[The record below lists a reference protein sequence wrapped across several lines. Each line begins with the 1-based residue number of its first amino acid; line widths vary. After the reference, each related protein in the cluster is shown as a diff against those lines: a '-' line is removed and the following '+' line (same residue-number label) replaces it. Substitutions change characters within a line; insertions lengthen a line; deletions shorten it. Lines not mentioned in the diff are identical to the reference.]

1 MRSASSRRGRR
12 CVARAAGWAVALVL
26 ATATS
31 WVAEPTANAEPAPG
45 SDAWIS
51 IAGVR
56 GSRPP
61 VAFTAAAYP
70 RPGVSLVQQFDPTEV
85 SECTISWPIVSTRS
99 DIGYLTAGHCD
110 RKEGA
115 PLWMYTDAEG
125 AGRLNLSPLQNAERG
140 VDDAGRRYDAAL
152 FFLSP
157 AQQEAAYGTVINDG
171 IRLRGVMSVPSAKAL
186 PAGTPVC
193 MNGSRSGLTCGP
205 LIAAGDDQLEWGGA
219 AVQGDSGAP
228 VFVVNS
234 SGDAQAIGM
243 LHGGP
248 SDTDNF
254 ATYLA
259 PVLERLKVRLIVDDK
274 KGIS

>member
-1 MRSASSRRGRR
+1 
-12 CVARAAGWAVALVL
+12 
-26 ATATS
+26 
-31 WVAEPTANAEPAPG
+31 
-45 SDAWIS
+45 
-51 IAGVR
+51 
-56 GSRPP
+56 
-61 VAFTAAAYP
+61 
-70 RPGVSLVQQFDPTEV
+70 
-85 SECTISWPIVSTRS
+85 
-99 DIGYLTAGHCD
+99 
-110 RKEGA
+110 
-115 PLWMYTDAEG
+115 MYTDAEG
-125 AGRLNLSPLQNAERG
+125 ASRLNLSPLQNAERG

>member
-1 MRSASSRRGRR
+1 MPSASSGRR
-12 CVARAAGWAVALVL
+12 SAHSMSRAAIATIATAICL
-26 ATATS
+26 ATS
-31 WVAEPTANAEPAPG
+31 PTANADPVSA
-45 SDAWIS
+45 SDSWVS

-61 VAFTAAAYP
+61 VAFTAAPNP
-70 RPGVSLVQQFDPTEV
+70 RPGVSLVQQFEPTEI
-85 SECTISWPIVSTRS
+85 SECTMSWPVISTRS
-99 DIGYLTAGHCD
+99 DVGYLTAGHCD

-115 PLWMYTDAEG
+115 PLWMYTDADG
-125 AGRLNLSPLQNAERG
+125 VGRLNLPPLQNAERG
-140 VDDAGRRYDAAL
+140 VDGAGRKYDAAL

-157 AQQEAAYGTVINDG
+157 AQQESAYNTAISDG
-171 IRLRGVMSVPSAKAL
+171 VRLRGVMSVAAVKSL

-234 SGDAQAIGM
+234 HGDAQAIGM

-248 SDTDNF
+248 TDTDNF

-274 KGIS
+274 KGV